1 MAANLNTI
9 SLGVFTQLA
18 TVNFEKKL
26 DQLPQYA
33 RNSGLFKVVDMANN
47 TGDTRQFE
55 EIDLEEY
62 ASVKAEGDQASL
74 ARVQQGY
81 NKTLTLDRFGFD
93 QTISYEMRTRNKYP
107 EVIARLTNLAVT
119 VTNKLDLDLSHRI
132 TFGTAT
138 SYTDKDGRTVST
150 TVGDGLALFS
160 TAHTLRGSSSTY
172 RNILANNP
180 QISKGSLEAME
191 KVRVENTLN
200 QFGEKMA
207 VEADIIFTTD
217 DPNTCNTTRELLQS
231 YAEIS
236 APNAGVVNVY
246 EGKYRHVK
254 LPRLATDANGNV
266 DSTKAKY
273 WGLASSSDSSAYLGM
288 SEDAHLNAPQAGSN
302 AEDVSIEDWT
312 YTARIGYGIAIV
324 GGRWI
329 TLSKGDASA

>member
-1 MAANLNTI
+1 M
-9 SLGVFTQLA
+9 
-18 TVNFEKKL
+18 
-26 DQLPQYA
+26 PRA
-33 RNSGLFKVVDMANN
+33 RNSGMFKIVDMSNN

-55 EIDLEEY
+55 EIDLEQY
-62 ASVKAEGDQASL
+62 ASIKDEGDQATL

-107 EVIARLTNLAVT
+107 NVIARLTNLAVT

-138 SYTDKDGRTVST
+138 SYTDKDGRSVDIS
-150 TVGDGLALFS
+150 VGDSLALFS
-160 TAHTLRGSSSTY
+160 TAHTLQGSSSTY

-180 QISKGSLEAME
+180 QLSKGSLEAME
-191 KVRVENTLN
+191 KMRVENTLN

-207 VEADIIFTTD
+207 VDADILFTTD
-217 DPNTCNTTRELLQS
+217 DPNTCNTARELLQS
-231 YAEIS
+231 SAEIS
-236 APNAGVVNVY
+236 ATNNAVVNVY
-246 EGKYRHVK
+246 QGKYRHVK
-254 LPRLATDANGNV
+254 LPRIATDANGNV

-273 WGLASSSDSSAYLGM
+273 WGLASSMDSSAYLGI
-288 SEDAHLNAPQAGSN
+288 SEEPHLNAPQTGMNS
-302 AEDVSIEDWT
+302 EDVSTEDWT

-329 TLSKGDASA
+329 SLSKGNGDA